1 MQRAVELREWMH
13 YEPIWLII
21 GGVLMILLIG
31 WYGFVFWLTR
41 KKKPRS
47 LNTLAAKP
55 YTPPDLTAL
64 KAKYLQLI
72 ADTETAHTNKSLS
85 ARAAHQQLSY
95 LLRMFVY
102 EARGHRV
109 DTLTLADLKQTR
121 YAELATAIEE
131 YYLPEFASVER
142 GSVASAAATARKVVT
157 EWN

>member
-1 MQRAVELREWMH
+1 MQRAAELREWVQ
-13 YEPIWLII
+13 YEPVWLII
-21 GGVLMILLIG
+21 GSILLVLLLG
-31 WYGFVFWLTR
+31 WYGLVFWLTR

-72 ADTETAHTNKSLS
+72 TETETAHANKSLT
-85 ARAAHQQLSY
+85 ARAVHQQLSY

-102 EARGHRV
+102 EVRGHRV
-109 DTLTLADLKQTR
+109 DTLTLADLKQSR
-121 YAELATAIEE
+121 YTELAAAIEE

-142 GSVASAAATARKVVT
+142 GSVTSAVATARKVVT
-157 EWN
+157 EWS

>member
-1 MQRAVELREWMH
+1 MQRAPELREWMH
-13 YEPIWLII
+13 YEPIWLIV
-21 GGVLMILLIG
+21 GSVLMVLLIS
-31 WYGFVFWLTR
+31 WYGLVFWLTR

-72 ADTETAHTNKSLS
+72 AEVEASHGNASLT
-85 ARAAHQQLSY
+85 ARAAHQQLSH
-95 LLRMFVY
+95 LLRMFAY

-121 YAELATAIEE
+121 YAELAAAIEE
-131 YYLPEFASVER
+131 YYLPEFASVEH
-142 GSVASAAATARKVVT
+142 GSVKSAVATARKVVA